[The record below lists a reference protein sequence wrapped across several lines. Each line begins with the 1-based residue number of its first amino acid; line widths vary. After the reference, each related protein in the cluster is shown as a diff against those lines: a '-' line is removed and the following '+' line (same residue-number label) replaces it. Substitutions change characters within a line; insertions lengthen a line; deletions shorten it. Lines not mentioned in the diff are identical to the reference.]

1 MGIEGPNTCL
11 IVETLGWSD
20 EARPIDPLVLA
31 KPYALHCG
39 GIGLDLHGHISFL
52 KGVGSRVIILQGT
65 GRAFQKMR
73 NFFYGTLLI

>member
-39 GIGLDLHGHISFL
+39 SIGFDLHRHISFL
-52 KGVGSRVIILQGT
+52 KGVGSKVVILQGT
-65 GRAFQKMR
+65 GRGFQKIG
-73 NFFYGTLLI
+73 NFLHGTLLI